1 LMMEHRTTISIPALS
16 SLDLAFQ
23 SLPICRSR
31 ARFRAPLPRDL
42 APRDSGSRVPV
53 EGWRFWWSEK
63 RQWREKERERERERS
78 LCSNS
83 LAASLAVERERES
96 IGRRGRRG
104 GASRA
109 TTTSASFL
117 RLPRLQTSLLRA
129 LNSHGGSKTTSNN
142 KTPFPALDR
151 PLLRVQPH
159 SRLGILLCGQGGRR
173 RSRGRRRQR
182 GFFLFGQARS
192 RPPRRRRGRVGV
204 RQVLRQPDPAAR
216 RGRDQGGMG
225 EGELGGVFFFGC
237 SFSHFFESSFSF
249 SPLSSS
255 FLVSLSNVLSLKR
268 SLSNILSLSPPPFS
282 CRRPPP
288 AGDPSATP
296 ASSTCRGAYGT

>member
-1 LMMEHRTTISIPALS
+1 MMEHRTTISIPALS

-63 RQWREKERERERERS
+63 RQWREKERESERERS

-129 LNSHGGSKTTSNN
+129 LNSHGGSKPPPTT
-142 KTPFPALDR
+142 KLPFQLSTGLSSEYSRAPASESSSAGKGGAGGAAGGGGSGASSSSAK
-151 PLLRVQPH
+151 P
-159 SRLGILLCGQGGRR
+159 GAGRR
-173 RSRGRRRQR
+173 VADADASVYAKYYVNQILQLGEE
-182 GFFLFGQARS
+182 GIKGAWAR
-192 RPPRRRRGRVGV
+192 
-204 RQVLRQPDPAAR
+204 
-216 RGRDQGGMG
+216 
-225 EGELGGVFFFGC
+225 
-237 SFSHFFESSFSF
+237 
-249 SPLSSS
+249 
-255 FLVSLSNVLSLKR
+255 VS
-268 SLSNILSLSPPPFS
+268 
-282 CRRPPP
+282 
-288 AGDPSATP
+288 
-296 ASSTCRGAYGT
+296 